1 MDSYTVRSGGTPGN
15 NMGKGGERMIRS
27 MTGYGRAQQKIGP
40 RDITVEIKSVNHR
53 YFEFSS
59 KTPRNCGYLEERLK
73 TYLQEQVARGKV
85 EANVFMQVTEGDA
98 TEVELNRDLAAAYVN
113 ALRSVTELDLRD
125 DLTLSSLARFPDIFT
140 VRRQQENEDEV
151 WQAVKTVADEALG
164 KFVSMREAE
173 GQRLTEDILS
183 RLAEVEKLVGLVE
196 ERSPQTV
203 EAYRER
209 LAAKIQEV
217 LADRQI
223 DETRIITEAAIFAD
237 RVAVDE
243 ETVRLHSHIA
253 QFKEILESGG
263 CVGRKL
269 DFLVQELNRE
279 ANTIGSK
286 AQDAQMA
293 RIVVALK
300 SNIEKIREQIQ
311 NLE

>member
-1 MDSYTVRSGGTPGN
+1 
-15 NMGKGGERMIRS
+15 MGKGGERMIRS

>member
-1 MDSYTVRSGGTPGN
+1 M
-15 NMGKGGERMIRS
+15 
-27 MTGYGRAQQKIGP
+27 
-40 RDITVEIKSVNHR
+40 
-53 YFEFSS
+53 
-59 KTPRNCGYLEERLK
+59 
-73 TYLQEQVARGKV
+73 
-85 EANVFMQVTEGDA
+85 
-98 TEVELNRDLAAAYVN
+98 
-113 ALRSVTELDLRD
+113 
-125 DLTLSSLARFPDIFT
+125 
-140 VRRQQENEDEV
+140 
-151 WQAVKTVADEALG
+151 
-164 KFVSMREAE
+164 
-173 GQRLTEDILS
+173 
-183 RLAEVEKLVGLVE
+183 
-196 ERSPQTV
+196 
-203 EAYRER
+203 
-209 LAAKIQEV
+209 
-217 LADRQI
+217 ADRQI

>member
-1 MDSYTVRSGGTPGN
+1 
-15 NMGKGGERMIRS
+15 
-27 MTGYGRAQQKIGP
+27 MTGVQTCALPI
-40 RDITVEIKSVNHR
+40 
-53 YFEFSS
+53 
-59 KTPRNCGYLEERLK
+59 
-73 TYLQEQVARGKV
+73 LQEQVARGKV

>member
-1 MDSYTVRSGGTPGN
+1 M
-15 NMGKGGERMIRS
+15 
-27 MTGYGRAQQKIGP
+27 
-40 RDITVEIKSVNHR
+40 
-53 YFEFSS
+53 
-59 KTPRNCGYLEERLK
+59 
-73 TYLQEQVARGKV
+73 
-85 EANVFMQVTEGDA
+85 
-98 TEVELNRDLAAAYVN
+98 
-113 ALRSVTELDLRD
+113 
-125 DLTLSSLARFPDIFT
+125 ARFPDIVT

-183 RLAEVEKLVGLVE
+183 RLAEVEKLVGLAE